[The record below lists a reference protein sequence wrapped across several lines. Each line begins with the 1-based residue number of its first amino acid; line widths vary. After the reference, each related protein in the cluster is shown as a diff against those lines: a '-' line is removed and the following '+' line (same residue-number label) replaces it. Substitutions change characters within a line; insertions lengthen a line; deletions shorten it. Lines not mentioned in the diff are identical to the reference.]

1 MEREKQMKVRE
12 LAEKSGFQVHADEIA
27 FDKEIEGVFCGD
39 LLSWVMGNCHE
50 SNAWITVQTHLNVV
64 AVAALKEIS
73 CLIIVQDASIPQET
87 LDKAKEEHIAVFET
101 SMSAYEACV
110 FCHEIGC

>member
-1 MEREKQMKVRE
+1 MTVNDITEYP
-12 LAEKSGFQVHADEIA
+12 
-27 FDKEIEGVFCGD
+27 EIEPVVISDGSRLIDGVYTGD